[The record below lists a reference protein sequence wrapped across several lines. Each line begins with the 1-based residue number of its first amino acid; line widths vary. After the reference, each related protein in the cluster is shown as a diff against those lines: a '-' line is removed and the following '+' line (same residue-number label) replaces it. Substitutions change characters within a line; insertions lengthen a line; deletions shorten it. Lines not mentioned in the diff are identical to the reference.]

1 MVKAQPDISVAV
13 ICYNQEKFIEQTL
26 NGVAIQNFTGT
37 MEIVIGDDR
46 STDRTR
52 ELIRNFAEKRDDVRL
67 LFHERNLGM
76 VGNWTTTIDACKGR
90 YIALCEG
97 DDYWTD
103 PLKLQRQFDLMEEHP
118 EHSQCWHPVG
128 VVEEGV
134 QRPYPYA
141 RSVEIADTQD
151 IVKSHFIPT
160 CSLFF
165 RNGLITT
172 WSKWVNKVMSMD
184 IALELMLSLYGTAVR
199 IDEVMAAYRQHPGGI
214 SKSAHHARVGQLSLL
229 DMLRNFNEY
238 SGRIADEAVR
248 SRMAEIT
255 ILQLKMPVNRRLTSI
270 LTLAQ
275 FFLHHLYA
283 TNCSTFREFR
293 NEFYAHIIPD
303 YYRQIKQY
311 LKFFNLS

>member
-37 MEIVIGDDR
+37 IEIVIGDDR

-76 VGNWTTTIDACKGR
+76 VGNWTATVDACRGR

-134 QRPYPYA
+134 QRPHPFDDG
-141 RSVEIADTQD
+141 VEVASLDD
-151 IVKSHFIPT
+151 IIKKTFIHT
-160 CSLFF
+160 CGLFF
-165 RNGLITT
+165 RNGLISE
-172 WSKWVNKVMSMD
+172 WPKWINNVMSMD
-184 IALELMLSLYGTAVR
+184 LTLEYIIGMHGTTARVNH
-199 IDEVMAAYRQHPGGI
+199 VMGVYRQHPGGI
-214 SKSAHHARVGQLSLL
+214 TKTDRHMRLGQLRLVQ
-229 DMLRNFNEY
+229 MLRNFNEY
-238 SGRIADEAVR
+238 SDHIADKTIR
-248 SRMAEIT
+248 SRMADIT
-255 ILQLKMPVNRRLTSI
+255 RLQLKMTINRQFQSMGI
-270 LTLAQ
+270 LVQ
-275 FFLHHLYA
+275 FFLYHLYA
-283 TNCSTFREFR
+283 TNVNSFYSFR
-293 NEFYAHIIPD
+293 NEAYKHLIPKT
-303 YYRQIKQY
+303 YQKMKK
-311 LKFFNLS
+311 LM